1 MRILHSNAANMPKRP
16 LNVTN
21 MNWTMKREKN
31 ERGNTVDC
39 ACYLAGSETIHNM
52 HVAKYIT
59 VLFIDSKGGEDTE
72 GGAGGVCT
80 CR

>member
-1 MRILHSNAANMPKRP
+1 
-16 LNVTN
+16 
-21 MNWTMKREKN
+21 MKREKN